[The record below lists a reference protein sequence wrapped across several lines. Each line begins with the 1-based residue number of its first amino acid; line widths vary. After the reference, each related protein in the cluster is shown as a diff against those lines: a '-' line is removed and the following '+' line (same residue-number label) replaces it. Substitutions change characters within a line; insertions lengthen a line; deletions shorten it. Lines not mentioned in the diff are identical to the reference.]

1 MKNLTLA
8 ALIGFTAAF
17 SVAGAAT
24 MPANPTHAQL
34 HTINN
39 VNKYSAHT
47 ANNLSRYSRNEC
59 IRRGG
64 VMVKQASNSQLV
76 CVAKTK

>member
-8 ALIGFTAAF
+8 ALIAF
-17 SVAGAAT
+17 ATLGSVAGAAT
-24 MPANPTHAQL
+24 MPTNPTHAQL

-39 VNKYSAHT
+39 VNKYSGHT

-64 VMVKQASNSQLV
+64 VMIKQASNGQLV